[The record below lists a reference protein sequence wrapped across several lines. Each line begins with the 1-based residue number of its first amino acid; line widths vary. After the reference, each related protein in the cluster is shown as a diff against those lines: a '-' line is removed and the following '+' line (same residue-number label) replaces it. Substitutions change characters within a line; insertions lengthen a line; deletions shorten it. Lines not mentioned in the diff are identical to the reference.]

1 LLFDLNRTLV
11 DNVQHKFEWK
21 RKSKAK
27 KKKNQTRNEK
37 KTKNGEKK
45 QQSLH
50 NQIKKK
56 RYAKFPSIWDKAT
69 YFLFGGQEP
78 QV

>member
-27 KKKNQTRNEK
+27 KKKQTRNEK
-37 KTKNGEKK
+37 KRKMGKKNNN
-45 QQSLH
+45 H
-50 NQIKKK
+50 YTIK
-56 RYAKFPSIWDKAT
+56 
-69 YFLFGGQEP
+69 
-78 QV
+78 

>member
-1 LLFDLNRTLV
+1 M
-11 DNVQHKFEWK
+11 
-21 RKSKAK
+21 
-27 KKKNQTRNEK
+27 KKNEKWGK
-37 KTKNGEKK
+37 KTTITT
-45 QQSLH
+45 QS
-50 NQIKKK
+50 NKKKK